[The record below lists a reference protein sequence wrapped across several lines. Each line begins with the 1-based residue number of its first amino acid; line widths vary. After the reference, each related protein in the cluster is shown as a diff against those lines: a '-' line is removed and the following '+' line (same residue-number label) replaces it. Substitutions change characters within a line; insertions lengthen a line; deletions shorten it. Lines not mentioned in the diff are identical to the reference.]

1 MFALRPY
8 NRGGGQACLVST
20 IIHWNT
26 TMRLLSLKFED
37 PQAGWSLDE
46 IAFFPDVTLLVG
58 LSGVG
63 KTRILET
70 VRRLQRLAA
79 GNSGSAN
86 WGIKW
91 ELRFSTN
98 QNEYVWSG
106 EVEEPKGD
114 GLNPRF
120 AGLFT
125 GLNEG
130 TPSPLIK
137 RESLRRGQVLAE
149 RNGDTITLDGKET
162 PKLPREESL
171 LHILRNE
178 ESIAEAH
185 AALDSVLYVD
195 HVESP
200 ATSRY
205 SFPGPNWDSLKKKL
219 NTVELIRKKDIPTRF
234 KLALAYENCR
244 KVFDSIVSQFQ
255 DAFPY
260 VTKLELDVVEIG
272 GPFGKAPR
280 LVLHEEGV
288 ESPIPEEAIS
298 SGMLRTLMHLS
309 RMALWPDGTVVLID
323 EFENSLGVNC
333 INFVTQ
339 DLQTQSKR
347 LQFIL
352 TSHHPYIINNIDM
365 KNWKIVSRSGK
376 VVSVND
382 SSLLSTNSRHD
393 AFLQLLNLPE
403 YAKGISTS

>member
-1 MFALRPY
+1 
-8 NRGGGQACLVST
+8 
-20 IIHWNT
+20 
-26 TMRLLSLKFED
+26 MRLLSLTFED

-46 IAFFPDVTLLVG
+46 IEFFPDLTLLVG

-79 GNSGSAN
+79 GNSSSDN

-91 ELRFSTN
+91 ELRFSVNGT
-98 QNEYVWSG
+98 QYIWSG
-106 EVEEPKGD
+106 EFEQLPSDVPSQ
-114 GLNPRF
+114 RF
-120 AGLFT
+120 AGPLS
-125 GLNEG
+125 GLNEAAQ
-130 TPSPLIK
+130 PSPIIAS
-137 RESLRRGQVLAE
+137 ECLRHNKVLAE
-149 RNGDTITLDGKET
+149 RSGETISLDGKET
-162 PKLPREESL
+162 PKLSREESL

-185 AALDSVLYVD
+185 SALDSVLYVD
-195 HVESP
+195 HGESP
-200 ATSRY
+200 AKSSF
-205 SFPGPNWDSLKKKL
+205 SFPGPNWERLKKKL
-219 NTVELIRKKDIPTRF
+219 TTIDLIRNEDIPTRF

-244 KVFDSIVSQFQ
+244 DAFDSVLRQFQ

-260 VTKLELDVVEIG
+260 VKDLELDVVDMG

-280 LVLHEEGV
+280 FVLHEEGV
-288 ESPIPEEAIS
+288 QNPIPEEAIS

-333 INFVTQ
+333 INFVTE
-339 DLQTQSKR
+339 DLQVHSRR
-347 LQFIL
+347 LQFVL

-365 KNWKIVSRSGK
+365 KNWKIVSRRGK
-376 VVSVND
+376 TVSVND
-382 SSLLSTNSRHD
+382 STLLSSNSRHE

-403 YAKGISTS
+403 YAEGISSS